1 MIHETID
8 DALADPLL
16 LGAALGDLSSWSTWR
31 TIFRAAWGQ
40 TLTEDELDLL
50 AELAGPGRS
59 PPTER
64 VRELWVLAGR
74 RGGKSRAA
82 ALVASY
88 IATLDHSG
96 KLAPGETGF
105 IVVMSP
111 TKDQSKTI
119 FNYIKAFFAAS
130 PVLRQMV
137 VNHNSDEIELDN
149 RVTIAVT
156 TNSFRT
162 VRSRTLLAA
171 IFDETAFW
179 RDETS
184 ANPDL
189 EIYRATIPA
198 LITTGGMLVGISSP
212 YRKIGLIYQKH
223 RDNFNKDGP
232 VLVIKADTRK
242 LNPTIDQAR
251 IDEEYAAD
259 PEAAASEWGGN
270 FRSDISSL
278 LDDDSI
284 DRAIDPNRPVQLP
297 PQREH
302 AYFAFVDASAGR
314 HDAFTM
320 CIGYTVGSRFI
331 AAAIVGRK
339 PPFDPNHVAA
349 EFAKLAKDYGC
360 SSVTGDNYSGEWV
373 VSAFEAAGMAYIR
386 APVPK
391 SQLYVEA
398 VPSFVRGAISFAD
411 LPILVRELR
420 LLERR
425 THRSGKDSVD
435 HPTSGSDDYAN
446 VLCGC
451 LYIAKNDAEAPQMQI
466 GRYGSIGGVIPGH
479 QPDPEPKNGS
489 MLFSGLDYA
498 HTGHGTTI
506 EGGSTRN
513 AGRSAYL
520 DLIKNQE

>member
-1 MIHETID
+1 
-8 DALADPLL
+8 
-16 LGAALGDLSSWSTWR
+16 
-31 TIFRAAWGQ
+31 
-40 TLTEDELDLL
+40 
-50 AELAGPGRS
+50 
-59 PPTER
+59 
-64 VRELWVLAGR
+64 
-74 RGGKSRAA
+74 
-82 ALVASY
+82 
-88 IATLDHSG
+88 
-96 KLAPGETGF
+96 
-105 IVVMSP
+105 
-111 TKDQSKTI
+111 
-119 FNYIKAFFAAS
+119 
-130 PVLRQMV
+130 
-137 VNHNSDEIELDN
+137 
-149 RVTIAVT
+149 
-156 TNSFRT
+156 
-162 VRSRTLLAA
+162 
-171 IFDETAFW
+171 
-179 RDETS
+179 
-184 ANPDL
+184 
-189 EIYRATIPA
+189 
-198 LITTGGMLVGISSP
+198 MLVGISSP

-223 RDNFNKDGP
+223 RDHFNKDGP

-302 AYFAFVDASAGR
+302 DYFAFVDASAGR

-320 CIGYTVGSRFI
+320 CIGYTEGSRFI

-339 PPFDPNHVAA
+339 PPFDPHTVAA
-349 EFAKLAKDYGC
+349 EFAKLAKDYNC
-360 SSVTGDNYSGEWV
+360 TTVTGDNYSGEWV
-373 VSAFEAAGMAYIR
+373 VSAFEAAGMTYIR

-398 VPSFVRGAISFAD
+398 VPSFVRGAIWFAD

-451 LYIAKNDAEAPQMQI
+451 LYIAKNEAEVPTMQVGRWSGNGGCNAAPFGPQ
-466 GRYGSIGGVIPGH
+466 H
-479 QPDPEPKNGS
+479 EPEPQNGS
-489 MLFSGLDYA
+489 TLFSGLDYA

-520 DLIKNQE
+520 DLIKPQE